1 MPMKFFNVPSQRSLT
16 QEFNAFVIL
25 LILSTSLIITG
36 VNAYQ
41 SIADNYSRLQTHA
54 RVLVEMIAINS
65 EYALYTRNIRELHEI
80 ALKLDQ
86 IGEIAYIRFYDADN
100 QLMYRHSAISGDY
113 QPISEVEQTRPRL
126 LTLLM
131 HRSRYASLTFGK
143 EIYGYSQAPDDSMLL
158 ELNDNSQTHEYI
170 GRIEYGLLLGP
181 FFRTAGN
188 AIVNA
193 LLVSLA
199 ISVFAIFLTVRMT
212 RKITRPAR
220 RLADAAIDISNG
232 HFDHQLKIKGGK
244 EINELTEAFNKM
256 LRRLS
261 IYRSR
266 IVAQREDLR
275 EKVRLRTKALEV
287 ATDKAVMLAE
297 EAQAAN
303 RAKSQFLANMS
314 HEIRTP
320 MNAIIGFSELLLK
333 EGLNKQDRHYV
344 QLIANSSQSLLSLI
358 NDILDFSKI
367 EAGKFDL
374 RWDNFDLYV
383 TLNQIADLFSAQAAA
398 KNVDLCFDVMPG
410 LSTWVRGDQAHLHQI
425 LVNLVGNALKFTHRG
440 QVIIRVLA
448 LDENALS
455 VRYRIEIQDT
465 GIGIEPDKL
474 KFIFEPFTQA
484 DESSSRLYGGSGLG
498 LSITRQLVE
507 LMGGTID
514 CSSEPGVGSQFA
526 VELTLE
532 KPVPAH
538 SEPAV
543 SLQGCKVL
551 IVAQPGA
558 QIDIMARQIQVWSG
572 VAVIATAIHESLLTM
587 REAADNA
594 EAFDA
599 IVIDDRLSG
608 LGVLLAEIGETP
620 RLTGLR
626 TVLWGNAELSEQADA
641 YLNQPYHLADL
652 QKCIMPTVLAADN
665 SPGLCENST
674 RCDAVKFPGAAI
686 LVVEDNLVNQEL
698 AKAILAG
705 IECRMTL
712 CADGAE
718 AVELFAEHDF
728 DLILMDCQMPVMD
741 GYTATEKIRAIE
753 CEWQRI
759 KTPIIALTAATI
771 SGDRERCT
779 AVGMDDFLSKPFI
792 VEDLIDKLK
801 HWLPH
806 KIQSVSIES
815 SESSD
820 HSVLDLNALARIRG
834 LDPGGSTVI
843 VAKIIN
849 IYLETSP
856 EQIRTIKQAYAQEN
870 RDIVRKTAHSLKS
883 SSANLGAE
891 TLTAACKRLEAQ
903 AFDAEWKDL
912 SDLITTIEN
921 EFDCAADALRAQLDS
936 LS

>member
-1 MPMKFFNVPSQRSLT
+1 MKFFNVKSQRSLT

-41 SIADNYSRLQTHA
+41 SIADNYSRLLTHA

-65 EYALYTRNIRELHEI
+65 EYALYARNVRELHEI
-80 ALKLDQ
+80 ARKLDQ

-100 QLMYRHSAISGDY
+100 QLMYRHSTISGDY
-113 QPISEVEQTRPRL
+113 EPTPPIEQARPRL

-131 HRSRYASLTFGK
+131 HRSRYASLAFGK

-158 ELNDNSQTHEYI
+158 ELNDSSQTPEYI

-181 FFRTAGN
+181 FFRTAGI

-199 ISVFAIFLTVRMT
+199 ISIVAILLTVRMT
-212 RKITRPAR
+212 RKITLPAR

-232 HFDHQLKIKGGK
+232 HFDQQLKIKGGR

-266 IVAQREDLR
+266 IMAQREDLR
-275 EKVRLRTKALEV
+275 EKVRQRTKDLEV
-287 ATDKAVMLAE
+287 ATDNAVMLAE

-333 EGLNKQDRHYV
+333 EGLNKQERHYV

-374 RWDNFDLYV
+374 HSDNFDLYV

-410 LSTWVRGDQAHLHQI
+410 LPTWVRGDQAHLHQI
-425 LVNLVGNALKFTHRG
+425 LVNLAGNAIKFTHRG
-440 QVIIRVLA
+440 QVIIRVRL

-507 LMGGTID
+507 LMGGSID
-514 CSSEPGVGSQFA
+514 CSSEPGAGSQFT
-526 VELTLE
+526 VELALE
-532 KPVPAH
+532 RPAPTR
-538 SEPAV
+538 SEPAM

-551 IVAQPGA
+551 IAAQPGA
-558 QIDIMARQIQVWSG
+558 KVDIMARQIQAWFG
-572 VAVIATAIHESLLTM
+572 VAVTSATMHQALAAL
-587 REAADNA
+587 REAVDNA
-594 EAFDA
+594 EAFDT
-599 IVIDDRLSG
+599 IVIDDRLPG
-608 LGVLLAEIGETP
+608 LGGFLTEIGMVP
-620 RLTGLR
+620 GLTGVR

-641 YLNQPYHLADL
+641 YLNQPYHLVDL
-652 QKCIMPTVLAADN
+652 QKCIMPTDLATDN
-665 SPGLCENST
+665 SPSVGESSS
-674 RCDAVKFPGAAI
+674 RSDSVKFPEAAI

-705 IECRMTL
+705 LECRTTL

-718 AVELFAEHDF
+718 AVEQFAEHDF
-728 DLILMDCQMPVMD
+728 DLILMDCQMPIMD
-741 GYTATEKIRAIE
+741 GYTATEKIRALE
-753 CEWQRI
+753 CERQRI

-771 SGDRERCT
+771 SGDRERCA

-806 KIQSVSIES
+806 KIQRVSIRS
-815 SESSD
+815 NESSD
-820 HSVLDLNALARIRG
+820 HSVLDMDALARIRG
-834 LDPGGSTVI
+834 LDPGGSTAI
-843 VAKIIN
+843 LAKIIT
-849 IYLETSP
+849 IFLETSP
-856 EQIRTIKQAYAQEN
+856 EQIRTIKQAYSQEN
-870 RDIVRKTAHSLKS
+870 RDVVRKTAHSLKS

-891 TLTAACKRLEAQ
+891 TLSAVCKRLEIQAIDAQ
-903 AFDAEWKDL
+903 WQDL

-921 EFDCAADALRAQLDS
+921 EFDCVADALRAHLDS